1 MAFDRS
7 KYKKASVESIDETV
21 GLGMN
26 AKNEEFRN
34 QYVGKKVDHFQQWA
48 VVLDKAAEPHFL
60 I

>member
-21 GLGMN
+21 G
-26 AKNEEFRN
+26 
-34 QYVGKKVDHFQQWA
+34 
-48 VVLDKAAEPHFL
+48 KAAATMAASDRAAGPHFL

>member
-21 GLGMN
+21 G
-26 AKNEEFRN
+26 K
-34 QYVGKKVDHFQQWA
+34 A
-48 VVLDKAAEPHFL
+48 VATMGGNFGQGGRASFFNL